1 MLHLAYLAER
11 RGAAKMKLNINWGFF
26 LLISC
31 RGYNC
36 NGSSYT
42 VSCAALIMCRLW
54 SRSSAVAR
62 KTLAMFQKL
71 NQSPN
76 QDDVLLAKY
85 IYACISLCK
94 YDQWPNFWSLAEFS
108 VLYRA
113 VIGVDGEDQWG
124 KHASMRLGNTD
135 GQGSRFEFPK
145 PSSY

>member
-1 MLHLAYLAER
+1 
-11 RGAAKMKLNINWGFF
+11 
-26 LLISC
+26 
-31 RGYNC
+31 
-36 NGSSYT
+36 
-42 VSCAALIMCRLW
+42 
-54 SRSSAVAR
+54 
-62 KTLAMFQKL
+62 MFQKL

-124 KHASMRLGNTD
+124 KHASMRLTGNTD

-145 PSSY
+145 PTSY